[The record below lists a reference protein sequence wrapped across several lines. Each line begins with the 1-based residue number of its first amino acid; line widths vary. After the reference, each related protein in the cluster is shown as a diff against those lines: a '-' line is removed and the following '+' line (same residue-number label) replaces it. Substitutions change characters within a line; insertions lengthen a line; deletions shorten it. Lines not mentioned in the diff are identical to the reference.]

1 MVVNLEIE
9 GATLS
14 DINGVVRAALANNVA
29 KSIGT
34 ERAVALCKFIN
45 ERPHMFSLP
54 CDCPM
59 CNPQK

>member
-1 MVVNLEIE
+1 MLINLSID

-14 DINGVVRAALANNVA
+14 DIKSVVRAALADNVA
-29 KSIGT
+29 ESIGT

-45 ERPHMFSLP
+45 ERPHMFHLP

>member
-14 DINGVVRAALANNVA
+14 DIKSIVCASLANNVA
-29 KSIGT
+29 EVIGT
-34 ERAVALCKFIN
+34 ERAVDLCKFIN
-45 ERPHMFSLP
+45 ERPHMFHLP